1 MKNRNKDTFRSGGVI
16 SSGTS
21 VGSKDFIS
29 EGNRQILLKEV
40 DLFDEN
46 LPCGYHSINYE
57 GRFVFMN
64 ETELKWLG
72 YRREELIG
80 RKKIFDIIT
89 PDSQEIISCS
99 LASLIGRGWVRD
111 VKFEFVRKDGSILPV
126 LMNSLSSR
134 DSLGNFV
141 SCKSVVIEITDLK
154 RAEDSLK
161 ERLYRVSKKNLYED
175 IIVAVT
181 KSIHQSLDLQEVMEN
196 AVEAMSQNMGSV
208 DNVCIYLVEG
218 QEAVMKSY
226 KGYPDWFVERL
237 RRIPYP
243 KGFTWKTI
251 LEGRALYCPD
261 TDEDEVI
268 GPAGREMGTKSY
280 ASMPIRFEGKTI
292 GCIDINSLEKNAFD
306 EEELILLEVVAQQ
319 IEIAIGNARQAQALK
334 VSEEKFRNLVEQTN
348 DWVWEIDKNGVF
360 IYTSPQVYEIL
371 GYKPEEV
378 LGKTTFDF
386 MASNEAKRFLEIVE
400 SFIQKNE
407 PFARLEK
414 VLTHKN
420 GSPIVLETSGSPVFD
435 GTGRP
440 QGYRGIARDVTERK
454 QKEEAI
460 DRLRRKKELILNS
473 AGEGIFGIDHQ
484 GKIVFVNPAAARM
497 TGRAFEELIGKIGH
511 EILHHSRP
519 DGTPY
524 HIEDCPICGVF
535 KNGVSKKGDDEFFWR
550 SDRTNFPVEYV
561 TTPIHEGGKLVGAVV
576 TFSDITDRKRRE
588 EDLKSRNRDLQIL
601 NEITQEVHRSLDL
614 ERIYRVA
621 LDMVVGLEYVDI
633 AMVYLVNDE
642 RDEAILKAH
651 ANVAED
657 YVRRAGRISY
667 PRGITWK
674 VIEGGKVYNH
684 EDVQMDPDLG
694 AAGRDLFHHSVLGIP
709 ITSDENVIGVIWFLS
724 YKERKFQERE
734 INLLTSVGNQISEA
748 IVKARLY
755 DEISK
760 KKRYEE
766 IINMVTRSAHRSLD
780 LEEVMKYAVNAV
792 SKNIFGAENV
802 GIYLI
807 EGEEAVLKA
816 YQGFHHEFIDQIRR
830 IPYPRG
836 FIWRTIIEGKPRY
849 CPDVDQDTTIGPVG
863 KRAGTKSYVSMPIRF
878 EEKTIGALGISSF
891 LVRNAFNEEEL
902 KLLEMVVQQIEI
914 AMNNAR
920 KAEMLRESEDRFRKL
935 SESVRVIPW
944 EKDPVTHSFIYVGP
958 QVVEILGYPIE
969 DWHKDGFW
977 IEHMHLDDRYRV
989 SSFCEESSQ
998 KFDDYEIEYRM
1009 VTADGRVIWLL
1020 DLVNVKREGDTVRS
1034 LRGMII
1040 DITERKEVQ
1049 EELQAARD
1057 ELEKR
1062 VTERTLELT
1071 QTNKTLEKEIYERT
1085 RAEDQISKSLKEKEV
1100 LLKEIHHRVKNNLQV
1115 ISSLLSI
1122 QSRSVGDRGVQEIFN
1137 ESNNRVKSM
1146 ALIHEQLYKAH
1157 DLGSIDCGEY
1167 VKNLV
1172 AHIFGSY
1179 RVDIDNI
1186 NYRVMVQEMSVDID
1200 TAMNCGLIIGELV
1213 SNSLKHAFPPDRV
1226 NNKKLRSERSE
1237 REVTIELRSD
1247 NYGRVDPQRRLYTL
1261 IVSNNGEP
1269 FPEDLDFENAKTLGL
1284 QLVKTM
1290 VEQLDG
1296 DIELKRGEGT
1306 SFKITF

>member
-1 MKNRNKDTFRSGGVI
+1 MKNRTKDRFRSDWVT
-16 SSGTS
+16 SSGAG

-29 EGNRQILLKEV
+29 EENHQISLREMDLLH
-40 DLFDEN
+40 DN
-46 LPCGYHSINYE
+46 LPCGYHSVNYE

-89 PDSQEIISCS
+89 PGSQEIITRS

-111 VKFEFVRKDGSILPV
+111 AKFEFVRKDGSILPV
-126 LMNSLSSR
+126 LMNSLSST
-134 DSLGNFV
+134 DALGNFV
-141 SCKSVVIEITDLK
+141 CCKSVVIDITDLK

-161 ERLYRVSKKNLYED
+161 KRLYRKSKNDRYED

-196 AVEAMSQNMGSV
+196 AVEAMSQNMESV

-226 KGYPDWFVERL
+226 KGYPDWFVERV

-251 LEGRALYCPD
+251 LDGRVLYCPD
-261 TDEDEVI
+261 TEEDEVI
-268 GPAGREMGTKSY
+268 GPAGREMGTRSY
-280 ASMPIRFEGKTI
+280 ASMPIGFEGKTI

-306 EEELILLEVVAQQ
+306 EEELKLLEVVARQ
-319 IEIAIGNARQAQALK
+319 IETAIGNARQAQALK
-334 VSEEKFRNLVEQTN
+334 LSEEKFRNLVEQTN
-348 DWVWEIDKNGVF
+348 DWVWETDKNGVF
-360 IYTSPQVYEIL
+360 IYTSPQVFEIL

-378 LGKTTFDF
+378 LAKTTFDF
-386 MASNEAKRFLEIVE
+386 MASNEAKRFLEIVD
-400 SFIQKNE
+400 SFIQKYE

-414 VLTHKN
+414 VLVHKN
-420 GSPIVLETSGSPVFD
+420 GNPIILETSGSPVFD
-435 GTGRP
+435 GTGRL
-440 QGYRGIARDVTERK
+440 QGYRGIARDITERK

-460 DRLRRKKELILNS
+460 DRLRRKNELILNA
-473 AGEGIFGIDHQ
+473 AGEGIFGIDRQ
-484 GKIVFVNPAAARM
+484 GKIAIVNPAAARM
-497 TGRAFEELIGKIGH
+497 TGRAFEELIGKTGH

-524 HIEDCPICGVF
+524 HIEDCPIHGVF

-550 SDRTNFPVEYV
+550 SDGTNFPVEYV
-561 TTPIHEGGKLVGAVV
+561 ATPIHEGDKLVGAVV
-576 TFSDITDRKRRE
+576 TFNDITDRKRRE

-601 NEITQEVHRSLDL
+601 NEITREVHRSLNL
-614 ERIYRVA
+614 ERIYKVA
-621 LDMVVGLEYVDI
+621 LDMVVSLEYVDM
-633 AMVYLVNDE
+633 AMVYLINDE

-651 ANVAED
+651 TNVTDD
-657 YVRRAGRISY
+657 YVRRAGRIPY
-667 PRGITWK
+667 PKGITWK
-674 VIEGGKVYNH
+674 VIESGKVYTL
-684 EDVQMDPDLG
+684 EDVQTDPNLG
-694 AAGRDLFHHSVLGIP
+694 PAGRDLGHHSVLGIP
-709 ITSDENVIGVIWFLS
+709 VTSGENVIGVIWFLS
-724 YKERKFQERE
+724 YKERKFQERD

-766 IINMVTRSAHRSLD
+766 IINMVTRSVHQTLD
-780 LEEVMKYAVNAV
+780 LEEVMKNAVNAV
-792 SKNIFGAENV
+792 SKNILGAENV

-849 CPDVDQDTTIGPVG
+849 CPDVDQDTTIGPIG

-878 EEKTIGALGISSF
+878 EGKTIGALGISSF

-902 KLLEMVVQQIEI
+902 NLLEIVVQQIEI

-944 EKDPVTHSFIYVGP
+944 EKDPVTHRFIYVGP

-969 DWHKDGFW
+969 DWYTDKFW
-977 IEHMHLDDRYRV
+977 MEHVHSDDRNRV
-989 SSFCEESSQ
+989 SNFCEESSR
-998 KFDDYEIEYRM
+998 KFDDNELEYRM
-1009 VTADGRVIWLL
+1009 ITADGRVIWLL
-1020 DLVNVKREGDTVRS
+1020 DLVNVRREGDTIRS
-1034 LRGMII
+1034 LRGMIM

-1049 EELQAARD
+1049 EKLQAARD
-1057 ELEKR
+1057 DLEKR
-1062 VTERTLELT
+1062 VTERTVELI
-1071 QTNKTLEKEIYERT
+1071 QANKTLQREIYERK
-1085 RAEDQISKSLKEKEV
+1085 RAEDQINKSLKEKEV

-1122 QSRSVGDRGVQEIFN
+1122 QSRSVGDRGVKEIFN

-1146 ALIHEQLYKAH
+1146 ALIHEQLYKTQ
-1157 DLGSIDCGEY
+1157 DIGSIDCGEY
-1167 VKNLV
+1167 IKNLV
-1172 AHIFGSY
+1172 AQIFESY
-1179 RVDIDNI
+1179 RVDNI
-1186 NYRVMVQEMSVDID
+1186 KYRVKIQEMSVDID

-1213 SNSLKHAFPPDRV
+1213 SNSLKHAFLSDRV
-1226 NNKKLRSERSE
+1226 KNKKIRSDG
-1237 REVTIELRSD
+1237 EVTIELRSD
-1247 NYGRVDPQRRLYTL
+1247 NYDRYDPPRRLYTL
-1261 IVSNNGEP
+1261 TVSNNGEP
-1269 FPEDLDFENAKTLGL
+1269 FPKHLDFQNAKTLGL

-1296 DIELKRGEGT
+1296 NIEIKRGEGT
-1306 SFKITF
+1306 SFEITF